1 MLGMFYNCFKE
12 EQPSTLI
19 CKASTIRKI
28 TDNGND
34 SCLTITNENEKNN
47 KINDILNK
55 DNKGKVCTCS
65 VKRVGNNPEITDVE
79 EYLLQQ

>member
-1 MLGMFYNCFKE
+1 MGKWQRIMALFHSFHTSA
-12 EQPSTLI
+12 Q
-19 CKASTIRKI
+19 KAPEGENEK
-28 TDNGND
+28 
-34 SCLTITNENEKNN
+34 SCLIITNKNEKNN

-55 DNKGKVCTCS
+55 DNKGKVCKCS